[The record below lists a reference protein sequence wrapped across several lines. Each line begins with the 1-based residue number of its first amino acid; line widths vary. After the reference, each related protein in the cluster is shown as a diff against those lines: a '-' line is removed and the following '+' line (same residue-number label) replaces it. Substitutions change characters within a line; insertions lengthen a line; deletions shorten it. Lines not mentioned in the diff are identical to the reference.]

1 MFVVATAAAVIASQ
15 AMILGVFSI
24 VVQSMALGCFPRC
37 KIVHTSPKY
46 EGQIY
51 IPEINW
57 ALMVMCIIVTAALQ
71 DTAKIGNAYGVTVV
85 AVIFMTTFFVS
96 FIMLMIWQKN
106 LWLTLA
112 FFDFFGAIE
121 LVYFSSVMY
130 KIPQYG
136 WIPIAFVTG
145 LISIMYTWYYTRKEA
160 FKYEVNNKLS
170 MNWLL
175 GLGSN
180 LGIARVPGISLIYTE
195 LPQVPGIFGHLI
207 SNLPAMHST
216 LILVCIKN
224 LPMPTVPAEERI
236 LLRRVGPPAYRMYRC
251 AVRYGYKDDDGRGA
265 ELEDELMSSL
275 EEFLRAEAAGA
286 LQLELASNPANEDCR
301 ALEDYQA
308 GGSLVTGAHDK
319 GRKTDHD
326 IEIDSRAQRKIEG
339 LQQARQNGVIYILGH
354 TNLRCK
360 SESNFLRKFIIDDY
374 YGFLRRNCRS
384 IIDTFDIPHTNLLQV
399 GMVHYI

>member
-121 LVYFSSVMY
+121 LVYFSSGHCSCSGDQ
-130 KIPQYG
+130 PHLHRTT
-136 WIPIAFVTG
+136 TG
-145 LISIMYTWYYTRKEA
+145 TWHI
-160 FKYEVNNKLS
+160 
-170 MNWLL
+170 W
-175 GLGSN
+175 
-180 LGIARVPGISLIYTE
+180 
-195 LPQVPGIFGHLI
+195 
-207 SNLPAMHST
+207 
-216 LILVCIKN
+216 
-224 LPMPTVPAEERI
+224 
-236 LLRRVGPPAYRMYRC
+236 
-251 AVRYGYKDDDGRGA
+251 
-265 ELEDELMSSL
+265 
-275 EEFLRAEAAGA
+275 A
-286 LQLELASNPANEDCR
+286 LD
-301 ALEDYQA
+301 
-308 GGSLVTGAHDK
+308 
-319 GRKTDHD
+319 
-326 IEIDSRAQRKIEG
+326 
-339 LQQARQNGVIYILGH
+339 
-354 TNLRCK
+354 
-360 SESNFLRKFIIDDY
+360 
-374 YGFLRRNCRS
+374 
-384 IIDTFDIPHTNLLQV
+384 
-399 GMVHYI
+399 